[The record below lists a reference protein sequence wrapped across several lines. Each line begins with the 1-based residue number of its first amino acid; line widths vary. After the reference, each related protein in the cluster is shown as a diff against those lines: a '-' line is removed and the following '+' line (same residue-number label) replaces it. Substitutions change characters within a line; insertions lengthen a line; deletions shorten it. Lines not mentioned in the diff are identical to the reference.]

1 MSASAPATTVACT
14 NDAEVL
20 DGVLGAL
27 DTHEF
32 VFGRLVSLADA
43 LGCASALPSLES
55 VATDWLVFAS
65 SSGITPNAGADG
77 PENAEKPGI
86 AAVPENAIAVDDAL

>member
-1 MSASAPATTVACT
+1 MLARIARARCRGPNGDSARAAIVDHGNPGAWHGMSASAPATTVACT

-32 VFGRLVSLADA
+32 VFGRLMGLADA
-43 LGCASALPSLES
+43 LGCASALPS
-55 VATDWLVFAS
+55 TRIS
-65 SSGITPNAGADG
+65 SN
-77 PENAEKPGI
+77 
-86 AAVPENAIAVDDAL
+86 